1 MNKPDRYCVDL
12 QDDHDGSGED
22 TDFVPLKPVSET
34 AKGEKRVNSGD
45 REQEDEEEEV
55 GEIFT
60 DMFEARVVIHQA
72 LHLPMM
78 TDKTQ

>member
-1 MNKPDRYCVDL
+1 MYIHML
-12 QDDHDGSGED
+12 QDASDGDE
-22 TDFVPLKPVSET
+22 FIPLKPVSERLEVK
-34 AKGEKRVNSGD
+34 AEEGGGEQDGG
-45 REQEDEEEEV
+45 EDEEDENR
-55 GEIFT
+55 FK

>member
-1 MNKPDRYCVDL
+1 MYIHML
-12 QDDHDGSGED
+12 QDASDGDE
-22 TDFVPLKPVSET
+22 FIPLKPASERLEVK
-34 AKGEKRVNSGD
+34 AEEGGGEQDGG
-45 REQEDEEEEV
+45 EDEEDENR
-55 GEIFT
+55 FK